1 MKNVFL
7 LILISIFTTGCVK
20 FEVNPGDVI
29 GSTVNAG
36 KEAYRNIKMNRNGEE
51 RRVFNHSTP
60 YDPSIENALNIA
72 SCKTEILEIIKST
85 GYIVSETVTESSK
98 IVEEGIET
106 SVSCS
111 VDVIVREVVE

>member
-1 MKNVFL
+1 MKNVSL
-7 LILISIFTTGCVK
+7 LILISTLTASCVK
-20 FEVNPGDVI
+20 LEVNPGDVI
-29 GSTVNAG
+29 GSTVDAG
-36 KEAYRNIKMNRNGEE
+36 KEAYRNIKMSRNGEE
-51 RRVFNHSTP
+51 RRIFNHSIP

-72 SCKTEILEIIKST
+72 NCRKEIIEIIESS

-111 VDVIVREVVE
+111 VDVIVRKGAE